1 MNLVVSFVN
10 GREKLFKVDDYL
22 FDEDA
27 GYLRFFKDNVEVGM
41 IAINQIVYWYVED

>member
-22 FDEDA
+22 FDEDT
-27 GYLRFFKDNVEVGM
+27 GYLRFFKDNAEIGM
-41 IAINQIVYWYVED
+41 IAINHIVYWFVEG